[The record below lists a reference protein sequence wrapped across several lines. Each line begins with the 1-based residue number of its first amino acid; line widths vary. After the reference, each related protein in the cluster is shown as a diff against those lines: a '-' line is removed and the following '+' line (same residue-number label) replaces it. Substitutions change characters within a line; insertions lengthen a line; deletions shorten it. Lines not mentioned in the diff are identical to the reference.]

1 MARSK
6 HLFRH
11 HRGHG
16 GSGVLAVIVP
26 RIIAVLLLCLA
37 LYYLLHK
44 TSQHLNKL

>member
-6 HLFRH
+6 RLFVH

-16 GSGVLAVIVP
+16 GSGVLSVILP
-26 RIIAVLLLCLA
+26 RIVAVVLLCLA